1 MRSLNR
7 ALVVLPNWF
16 GETLFATPFLR
27 ALHRHRPAAWIA
39 TLGRPLCRE
48 VLLHN
53 AHVDALLDYDE
64 RGSHRGPAGKWR
76 LVMSLRAQRV
86 DTAFI
91 LRRSLSRSLLL
102 ALARIPARV
111 GFANAKSGWLLTHRV
126 PAPREPRHKA
136 ATYLA
141 LLEAVGLSATE
152 GDAAGCDYTV
162 SDEERDAAHGLLKRL
177 GVLDGRPVVI
187 LHPGANWAH
196 KRWAPERFAALGD
209 RLAAAGGQVVITG
222 GPDDRAVAESIR
234 RTMRKPP
241 TVLAGTTSLRQLG
254 ACLEQAQLVMSNDT
268 GVLHI
273 AAALGRPLVAL
284 FGPTSPALTGPLG
297 DPQRTVVLHHPACCP
312 RVPCYRPDRPVHPG
326 MDSITVEE
334 VYAAAC
340 QLLAN
345 ASRSTARCDRPVES

>member
-1 MRSLNR
+1 MTLDRI
-7 ALVVLPNWF
+7 LVVLPNWF

-27 ALHRHRPAAWIA
+27 ALRRQRPAAWIA

-53 AHVDALLDYDE
+53 AHVNAQLDYDE
-64 RGSHRGPAGKWR
+64 QGTHRGVIGKWR
-76 LVMSLRAQRV
+76 LVRSLRAHRA

-102 ALARIPARV
+102 ALAGIPARV

-126 PAPREPRHKA
+126 PAPRGPRHKA
-136 ATYLA
+136 ATYLP
-141 LLEAVGLSATE
+141 LLEAVGLS
-152 GDAAGCDYTV
+152 GAGESPLVYDYTV
-162 SDEERDAAHGLLKRL
+162 SEEERDAARAQLDRL
-177 GVLDGRPVVI
+177 GVSDGRPMVI

-209 RLAAAGGQVVITG
+209 RVAAAGNRVVITG
-222 GPDDRAVAESIR
+222 GPDDRAMAESIR
-234 RTMRKPP
+234 RTMAHPAA
-241 TVLAGTTSLRQLG
+241 VLAGATSLRQLA
-254 ACLEQAQLVMSNDT
+254 ACLAQAQLVISNDT

-284 FGPTSPALTGPLG
+284 YGPTSPALTGPLG
-297 DPQRTVVLHHPACCP
+297 DPQRMVVLHHPECCP
-312 RVPCYRPDRPVHPG
+312 RVPCERPDHPVHPG

-334 VYAAAC
+334 AHAAAC
-340 QLLAN
+340 QLLA
-345 ASRSTARCDRPVES
+345 AARSTARCDRSAGS